1 MSLNPLGHTCTY
13 HHLCVIGSYSHI
25 TLEAFWFYLPV
36 SLPHTHTQRHPPTH
50 KHTQRASEL
59 STHYVCVSKCK

>member
-36 SLPHTHTQRHPPTH
+36 SLPHTHRDTHQHTNTQTH
-50 KHTQRASEL
+50 TEGL
-59 STHYVCVSKCK
+59 